1 MNCCD
6 EYGDCRQGRDCP
18 VRTQGAKVARIGR
31 KDYAREPLRGSPWRV
46 YLRHL
51 AKWMLILLAVMTIT
65 PMVVSLA
72 LAQGKQPPAT
82 DCQAVFAK
90 WRSDP
95 PAHIR
100 MKCNAR

>member
-31 KDYAREPLRGSPWRV
+31 KDYAREPLRGSPWRI

-51 AKWMLILLAVMTIT
+51 AKWMLIVLAVMTIT

-72 LAQGKQPPAT
+72 LARAKEPPAT
-82 DCQAVFAK
+82 DCNTLLASWPHGA
-90 WRSDP
+90 
-95 PAHIR
+95 PAYMRI
-100 MKCNAR
+100 KCNAR